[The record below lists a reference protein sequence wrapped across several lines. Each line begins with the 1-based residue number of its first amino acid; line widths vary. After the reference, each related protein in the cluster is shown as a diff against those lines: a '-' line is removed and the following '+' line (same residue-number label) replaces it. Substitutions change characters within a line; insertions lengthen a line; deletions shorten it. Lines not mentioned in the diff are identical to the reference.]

1 MMLPHPEGLHVPAPT
16 RRKVGL
22 ENVHRRHDVV
32 DVAVDE
38 GGSGPLSGLSLS
50 YSLDHN
56 SSSVPV
62 LSKLPFSE
70 PVEGSSVLH
79 EYLALQLRRQI
90 DWQGAF
96 ALVEVP

>member
-38 GGSGPLSGLSLS
+38 TGFGPLSGLSLS
-50 YSLDHN
+50 YSFNHI

-62 LSKLPFSE
+62 LSKRPFSE
-70 PVEGSSVLH
+70 PVEGASVLH
-79 EYLALQLRRQI
+79 EYPALQLRRQI
-90 DWQGAF
+90 DRQGGF
-96 ALVEVP
+96 ALVA